1 MLTWF
6 DPFLPLLALSRSPGS
21 QGRDVFQDLE
31 IIREASVEHIVCL
44 QQAFE
49 LDYVDETIESRREAV
64 ESRGMT
70 FTHEPIEDFDAPTL
84 AQAFQIVELVR
95 AEMSAGRRVLVHC
108 QAGLGRA
115 GTIAACLLLGEGMS
129 VQDAI
134 TTVRSYRF
142 GAIQSP
148 EQERLIAMYAESMA

>member
-49 LDYVDETIESRREAV
+49 LGYVGETIESRREAV

-129 VQDAI
+129 AQDAI

-148 EQERLIAMYAESMA
+148 EQERLIAMYAESTA